1 MAVDLAVE
9 NALEVKRLIG
19 PAKQCLQSILS
30 ASGHPDLVRALS
42 LLPLMTKNRILR
54 REIVV
59 TSEVISALI
68 CVLEGSMKNPSD
80 NTLSLVVDSIC
91 HLLQLEEGTCGLS
104 HFQHVLTP
112 CTANTMAVQLTAKP
126 GSDATSGL
134 AILLKLLRADGNFI
148 LFVVKPI
155 NMRCVDP
162 NKVLAALRMIVL
174 LPAVQM
180 NGVIFKFYQNLRC

>member
-1 MAVDLAVE
+1 
-9 NALEVKRLIG
+9 
-19 PAKQCLQSILS
+19 
-30 ASGHPDLVRALS
+30 
-42 LLPLMTKNRILR
+42 
-54 REIVV
+54 
-59 TSEVISALI
+59 
-68 CVLEGSMKNPSD
+68 
-80 NTLSLVVDSIC
+80 
-91 HLLQLEEGTCGLS
+91 
-104 HFQHVLTP
+104 
-112 CTANTMAVQLTAKP
+112 MAVQLTAKP

-174 LPAVQM
+174 LPAVQT